1 MAILSFDDRGFLLRS
16 QRITVIGARCEY
28 SLLDR
33 SSWRTC
39 LLNLRQSGFNT
50 VLVSAPWS
58 AHEVREGQYDFS
70 DNRDLPQFLEEC
82 ANLDLHVILR
92 VGPNVGRPFSC
103 GALPDWLPPQSEGS
117 NHREANPAFLAPL
130 TNWWKQLFAEIRG
143 FQHTDDQAGPLLAIQ
158 IEHEWNCGHQD
169 AGLVYFKELQRLVTE
184 LGIDAPVITSNDFWQ
199 DIDGTIDVWSEDVS
213 SDSLFANTRQL
224 SQVQSDAPRLILIKG
239 GAKSPHLLAGALKS
253 VIAAG
258 GMPVV
263 DDAVGGIHRMT
274 MASLGDDIHLV
285 PGALLDHHGSVVSA
299 SRDAILVVR
308 FAGTFASLLSQL
320 DPKLDTPVSRP
331 DPDRM
336 TVVPRQGSAGS
347 VLHFIGPDV
356 EDEPIHDIVLADG
369 RMMRIQPCRHGSW
382 PLINVDLNGKGRLD
396 YTDASIMEIVQ
407 RKLVLAFGSP
417 GSTVRFGINGRELE
431 CVVPA
436 DGALEPT
443 LLEINDLHLVICNPD
458 QARSIA
464 VDEDGIIIGVR
475 GFHSTGLPIRDS
487 EFKTAYRVDLEGVVS
502 VAETIEPSRTTRS
515 RRKIQWMQ
523 SPQITNADGS
533 NQRFARLQTPRSLA
547 SCGGNRGIGWYRVNL
562 ENSAPGDGVLHFPP
576 GPYRFNLFR
585 SGTRILEGGLGTPG
599 AFDVDIPLVSDS
611 TELSVLVEH
620 LGGSCSGNH
629 QVENVG
635 LFDPIEFI
643 TPLKD
648 VTCETKR
655 NQPPFDT
662 QSMRGY
668 IPESQSGQESST
680 TALNW
685 NFTHLR
691 KKSLR
696 VQPGTLAS
704 GCWLLNDEPLIR
716 SEIATATSFKL
727 VPGETVGLK
736 RGKNILSFR
745 PDVIS
750 EALSAQLGRSLII
763 NEIISEVGADSGSI
777 SFASTRIPDGLTDR
791 YTAVEE
797 DTEPREPTGIPT
809 WYRATIEPSARPVA
823 LELRGM
829 SRGMVFINDE
839 PAGLYDSSTSQT
851 VSIPR
856 RALEQKARIDL
867 LDVMGCDPRSIAL
880 GIANH

>member
-16 QRITVIGARCEY
+16 QRITVMGARCEY

-39 LLNLRQSGFNT
+39 LLNLKQSGFNT
-50 VLVSAPWS
+50 VLASAPWS
-58 AHEVREGQYDFS
+58 VHEVREGQYDFS
-70 DNRDLPQFLEEC
+70 DNRDLPEFLNQC
-82 ANLDLHVILR
+82 SDLGLRVILR

-103 GALPDWLPPQSEGS
+103 GALPDWLPPQSEGA
-117 NHREANPAFLAPL
+117 NHREANPGFLAPL
-130 TNWWKQLFAEIRG
+130 TNWWKQLFGEIRG
-143 FQHTDDQAGPLLAIQ
+143 FQPGDDQTGPLLAIQ

-169 AGLVYFKELQRLVTE
+169 AGLAYFKELQRLVTE
-184 LGIDAPVITSNDFWQ
+184 LGIETPVITSNDFWQ

-239 GAKSPHLLAGALKS
+239 GARSPKSLAGALKS

-258 GMPVV
+258 GMPIV
-263 DDAVGGIHRMT
+263 DDAVGGIHRTT
-274 MASLGDDIHLV
+274 MASLGDDIHIV
-285 PGALLDHHGSVVSA
+285 PGALLDHQGAVVSE
-299 SRDAILVVR
+299 SRDAIPVVR

-320 DPKLDTPVSRP
+320 DSRLDAPVSRP

-336 TVVPRQGSAGS
+336 TIVPRQGSAGS

-356 EDEPIHDIVLADG
+356 DDEPSHEIVLADG
-369 RMMRIQPCRHGSW
+369 RTMLVQPCRYGSW
-382 PLINVDLNGKGRLD
+382 PLINTDLRGKGRLD
-396 YTDASIMEIVQ
+396 HTNASIMEIVQ
-407 RKLVLAFGSP
+407 RKLVVAFGSS
-417 GSTVRFGINGRELE
+417 GSIARFGINGRELE
-431 CVVPA
+431 CSVPA
-436 DGALEPT
+436 EGALEPFV
-443 LLEINDLHLVICNPD
+443 LEINDLHLVICNPD
-458 QARSIA
+458 QARAIA

-487 EFKTAYRVDLEGVVS
+487 EFKTAHRVDLNGEVS
-502 VAETIEPSRTTRS
+502 VAETIEPTRTTRS
-515 RRKIQWMQ
+515 RRKIQWMH
-523 SPQITNADGS
+523 SPQISNADGS

-547 SCGGNRGIGWYRVNL
+547 SCGGNRGIGWYRVNIADSDSG
-562 ENSAPGDGVLHFPP
+562 EGVLHFPP

-599 AFDVDIPLVSDS
+599 EFDVEIPSAMESSD
-611 TELSVLVEH
+611 LSVLVEH

-643 TPLKD
+643 TPLEE
-648 VTCETKR
+648 VSFEIRR

-668 IPESQSGQESST
+668 IPGSHSGQESST

-685 NFTHLR
+685 TFTHLR
-691 KKSLR
+691 KKALR
-696 VQPGTLAS
+696 VQPGTLVA
-704 GCWLLNDEPLIR
+704 GCWLLNDSPLIR

-727 VPGETVGLK
+727 VPGDTPGMK
-736 RGKNILSFR
+736 RGRNVLSFR
-745 PDVIS
+745 PDVAS
-750 EALSAQLGRSLII
+750 EKASAQLGSSLVI
-763 NEIISEVGADSGSI
+763 NEITGEVGADAGSI
-777 SFASTRIPDGLTDR
+777 SFASTRIPDGLSDR
-791 YTAVEE
+791 YTSVEE
-797 DTEPREPTGIPT
+797 DAELREPTGIPT
-809 WYRATIEPSARPVA
+809 WFRATIEPSSRPVS

-851 VSIPR
+851 VSIPKQ
-856 RALEQKARIDL
+856 ALEQAARVDL

-880 GIANH
+880 GIGNH